1 MESPFFVWDFCLY
14 VGGSKGSAG
23 GLDEGVVALGG
34 VLAALLAGY
43 GGGNAKL
50 YVLHLDVVLRAGAEA
65 YCPAVGELAGE
76 GHSSSSACLVA
87 EGAYVGEA

>member
-1 MESPFFVWDFCLY
+1 M
-14 VGGSKGSAG
+14 GGSKGSAG
-23 GLDEGVVALGG
+23 GLDEGVVALGS

-50 YVLHLDVVLRAGAEA
+50 YVLHLGVVLWAGTEA
-65 YCPAVGELAGE
+65 YCPTVGELAGE
-76 GHSSSSACLVA
+76 GHSAAAACLVA